1 MVETGKMRD
10 VLSHW
15 RTLLVAALSLA
26 IAAYA
31 AANVAPTPNG
41 YLVFFPSVAA
51 LAVGYALFDS
61 RYRRISDA
69 LS

>member
-1 MVETGKMRD
+1 MVEMGTMRD

-15 RTLLVAALSLA
+15 RTLLVAVSLT

-41 YLVFFPSVAA
+41 CLVFFPAVAA
-51 LAVGYALFDS
+51 LAVGYAVFDS

-69 LS
+69 LL